1 MNLWLSLFSIT
12 VQWHNAEAE
21 QDGPRL
27 TLSWIKQLLEA
38 PMKIKNRFFNNQ
50 YAVGYS
56 TNYLIRIKCTKYIIM
71 YCTEA
76 FNNMVVICVALAL
89 Q

>member
-1 MNLWLSLFSIT
+1 MLN
-12 VQWHNAEAE
+12 AE
-21 QDGPRL
+21 QDAPRL

-56 TNYLIRIKCTKYIIM
+56 TNYLIRIKCTKYIK
-71 YCTEA
+71 YYTEP
-76 FNNMVVICVALAL
+76 FNNMVVICVASAL